1 MHILPYG
8 NPVLSVFALIVF
20 GFAELTQEVL
30 IATLMVFAAGIIGGK
45 KFRKR
50 ENNVRKKQH
59 VDVVDFSS

>member
-1 MHILPYG
+1 M
-8 NPVLSVFALIVF
+8 SVFALIVF